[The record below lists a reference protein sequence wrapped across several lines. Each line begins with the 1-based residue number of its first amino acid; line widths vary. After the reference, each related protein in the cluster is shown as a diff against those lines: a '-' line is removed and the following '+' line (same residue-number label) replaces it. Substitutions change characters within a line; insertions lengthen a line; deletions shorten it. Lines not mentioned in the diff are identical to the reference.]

1 MENELPK
8 GLFAKKPSPHAPSF
22 IKGKVSIK
30 VADFIDLLQAE
41 KEEWLNFDL
50 LETKDGSKYYFK
62 RDTWKPEPQGEV
74 KKADDSPIEYPADDL
89 DPDDIPFS

>member
-1 MENELPK
+1 MENELPN
-8 GLFAKKPSPHAPSF
+8 GLFAKKPSPNAPNF

-30 VADFIDLLQAE
+30 VADFIELLQAE

-74 KKADDSPIEYPADDL
+74 KKADESPNTSEEETIS
-89 DPDDIPFS
+89 PDDIPF